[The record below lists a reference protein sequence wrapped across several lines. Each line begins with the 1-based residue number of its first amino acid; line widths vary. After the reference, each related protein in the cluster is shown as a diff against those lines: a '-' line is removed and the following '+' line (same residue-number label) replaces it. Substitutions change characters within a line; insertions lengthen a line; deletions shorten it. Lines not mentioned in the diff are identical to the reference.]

1 LFGNFLCRAF
11 ADLETHEATDDN
23 FIAELLGNLGDGFRS
38 RNFSGTN
45 PPVMPLIIET
55 YPRE

>member
-1 LFGNFLCRAF
+1 V
-11 ADLETHEATDDN
+11 DDN
-23 FIAELLGNLGDGFRS
+23 FIAELPGNLNAAFRS

-55 YPRE
+55 TPRE